1 MSRKDSA
8 SYDSSSQYSDSD
20 ESSSVA
26 ASVMSEQMRQVR
38 EHLQKNN
45 VGLMMK
51 SASTKSLLGDVGQT
65 ASNIVSGALL
75 FVSF

>member
-1 MSRKDSA
+1 
-8 SYDSSSQYSDSD
+8 
-20 ESSSVA
+20 
-26 ASVMSEQMRQVR
+26 MSEQMRQVR

-75 FVSF
+75 FVSL